1 MEPVIYI
8 ARFAGRVFIVIG
20 VGILANLSFYSGMV
34 AEAVRSPTLI
44 YIAGI
49 LSLTAGLAILGA
61 YRAWTADWRVVV
73 TILGWLCV
81 IGGIIRVVLPRL
93 TASLA
98 TTIYSTTTPMA
109 IAGIVALVL
118 GGFLCFQGYRQA
130 K

>member
-1 MEPVIYI
+1 VEPVIYI